1 MKILFHA
8 GAKMVKGFRFGGSE
22 GVKELEDKQW
32 AWGQLFSAGKSSD
45 FDVRGWSGGVSLLIF
60 DTGI

>member
-32 AWGQLFSAGKSSD
+32 A
-45 FDVRGWSGGVSLLIF
+45 
-60 DTGI
+60 